1 MVCWVSAGG
10 QTSSRPTGSFP
21 SALRRKAHHLYHSG
35 APCSKVNSS
44 GGGDN
49 YSDTGG
55 ANGMPG
61 LMFDYTKSRLFPQ
74 SFKILAKGQVRPVY
88 GRLPVKLIS

>member
-21 SALRRKAHHLYHSG
+21 SALRLSIIISTIV
-35 APCSKVNSS
+35 APPALINSS